1 MTHFVFAVFSELES
15 DFVSLW
21 IRSWE
26 ARGWTARILSAR
38 EIQEAGG
45 PWEAVCRRRRT
56 SGGHLVDLQT
66 INFSLPAKKG
76 QKLRAVRFGKRGWK
90 TAGLVRF
97 SSVDEIFAC
106 ERVLCL

>member
-1 MTHFVFAVFSELES
+1 VTHFVFAVFSELES

-38 EIQEAGG
+38 EIQEAGSA
-45 PWEAVCRRRRT
+45 WEAVWKRRGH
-56 SGGHLVDLQT
+56 GGPIVDLQT

-97 SSVDEIFAC
+97 SSVGEVYAC
-106 ERVLCL
+106 GRALCL